1 MLEPCRNFIT
11 KSKMKGV
18 TDGAYR
24 MLGGSN
30 RTDHLYGGH
39 AYILAVYSYRQDV
52 WSRQGLIPKIALV

>member
-1 MLEPCRNFIT
+1 MLVTCRNFIT

-30 RTDHLYGGH
+30 RTGHLYGGH
-39 AYILAVYSYRQDV
+39 AYILAVYSYCQD
-52 WSRQGLIPKIALV
+52 I